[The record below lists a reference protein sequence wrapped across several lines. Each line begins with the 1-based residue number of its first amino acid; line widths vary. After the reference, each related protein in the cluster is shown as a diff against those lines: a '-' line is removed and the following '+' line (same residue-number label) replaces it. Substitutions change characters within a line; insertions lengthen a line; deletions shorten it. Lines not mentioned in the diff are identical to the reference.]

1 MSLDDLCVQD
11 LVQKQASETPEAV
24 AVVSGC
30 SQLTYRE
37 LNEKADVLAQRL
49 RSMGVGP
56 EIPVGLCVE
65 RSLEL
70 PITALAIL
78 KAGGAYVALDPADPP
93 QRLAALLED
102 SGASVI
108 VVQANVV
115 AKLPVGKWQQMLI
128 TPQCFEEPPDDK
140 TNSGAASTA
149 AQSSNV
155 AYVIFTSG
163 STGKP
168 KGVQVTHDN
177 LLNLVNWH
185 NRAFTITSEDR
196 ATLQASPGFDAAVWE
211 LWPYLVSG
219 ATVHVVPDAV
229 RTEPKTLQEWIVR
242 NGITIGFFPTQLAE
256 CLMAQS
262 WPAQSAFRTLLTG
275 ADALRRRPSR
285 ELPFAVINNY
295 GPTECTVVATS
306 GVVEPADASTEVPSI
321 GRAIDNVNVYIVDE
335 KLQRVP
341 DGEAGEILIGGEGVA
356 RGYLNAQALTAE
368 KFIRD
373 PFSSKKGARLYR
385 TGDLGRILPDGQIAF
400 MGRIDDQIKV
410 MGHRIEPQEVMRALD
425 RHPDVAGSYVCGYA
439 DPSGVQRLVAYI
451 VSAKSTPPKPREIRD
466 FLGGLLPAHMV
477 PSAFV
482 PLAQLPTSTHGKL
495 DRASL
500 PQPTQENMLRED
512 FDEAPLSPLEEHL
525 TSLVSGLLGGTQVGA
540 HDNFFTLGGHSL
552 LGAQLIARIRESFGV
567 EISLRTLFEEPT
579 VHGMAAEI
587 EKLIQARIA
596 AMSDEEAERLLA
608 SSNDGD

>member
-11 LVQKQASETPEAV
+11 LVQKQASETPAAV
-24 AVVSGC
+24 AIVSGC
-30 SQLTYRE
+30 SQLTYRQ
-37 LNEKADVLAQRL
+37 LNDRADALVQRL

-56 EIPVGLCVE
+56 EVPVALCVG

-70 PITALAIL
+70 AVAALGIL
-78 KAGGAYVALDPADPP
+78 KAGGAYVALDPADPV
-93 QRLAALLED
+93 QRLATLLED

-108 VVQANVV
+108 VTQADIA
-115 AKLPVGKWQQMLI
+115 AKLPRGKWQQLI
-128 TPQCFEEPPDDK
+128 VDANGVATGPVKTTDAPTSDVTPEL
-140 TNSGAASTA
+140 N
-149 AQSSNV
+149 NI

-168 KGVQVTHDN
+168 KGVQVTHAN
-177 LLNLVNWH
+177 LLNLVKWH
-185 NRAFTITSEDR
+185 CRAFNITSSDQ

-219 ATVHVVPDAV
+219 ATVHVVPDGIRA
-229 RTEPKTLQEWIVR
+229 EPKTLQEWIIR

-256 CLMAQS
+256 CLMGQS
-262 WPAQSAFRTLLTG
+262 WPVENAFRTLLTG

-285 ELPFAVINNY
+285 ELPFAVVNNY

-306 GVVEPADASTEVPSI
+306 GVVEPAEASTEIPSI
-321 GRAIDNVNVYIVDE
+321 GRAIDNASVYIVDE

-341 DGEAGEILIGGEGVA
+341 DGEPGEVVIGGEGVA
-356 RGYLNAQALTAE
+356 RGYLNAPALTAE

-373 PFSSKKGARLYR
+373 PFSTKKGARLYR
-385 TGDLGRILPDGQIAF
+385 TGDLGRILPDGQVAF

-410 MGHRIEPQEVMRALD
+410 MGHRIEPQEVMRTLD

-439 DPSGVQRLVAYI
+439 DPSGAQRLVAYI
-451 VSAKSTPPKPREIRD
+451 VSAKSTPPKPRELRD
-466 FLGGLLPAHMV
+466 FMGSVLPTHMV

-482 PLAQLPTSTHGKL
+482 PLSQLPTSTHGKL

-500 PQPTQENMLRED
+500 PLPTQENMLRED
-512 FDEAPLSPLEEHL
+512 FDEAPLSPLEEHV